1 LGSAEAVK
9 NADAVAADLG
19 RQFVGHAGQAGL
31 ADQMPFLLAFR
42 LQVDG
47 CRVPDAAT
55 LRVNRL
61 CLIND
66 DIERQAAK
74 RAGLDFHGYL
84 LEI

>member
-1 LGSAEAVK
+1 
-9 NADAVAADLG
+9 
-19 RQFVGHAGQAGL
+19 
-31 ADQMPFLLAFR
+31 MPFLLAFR